1 MCDVNRIADN
11 SKDQMLAYFVGAQ
24 STSADMSKGLEKAA
38 SEKANFAVFG
48 PDNAQ
53 NARILKGALDSAP
66 KGSLAGV
73 TILYIGGS
81 EQIEE
86 PLKSS
91 ATSAGAEI
99 RAAKYSGSGC

>member
-1 MCDVNRIADN
+1 
-11 SKDQMLAYFVGAQ
+11 
-24 STSADMSKGLEKAA
+24 MSKGLEKAA

-99 RAAKYSGSGC
+99 RAAKYSGSGCYPCVPADAFALRANARLNTALGNTM